1 MVVQMCCINSQWF
14 STYQF
19 EWVDQTSWWGT
30 SVSGCRQSRSEWRT
44 RHAPASTCHH
54 LNELWLG
61 PAVYCPREITLWY
74 HLNWPKEKKPHRY
87 FLIKTIYNIHIKLRN
102 TKGNQLKKH
111 VLLSS
116 HLFNF
121 IYYETLIFVHNV

>member
-1 MVVQMCCINSQWF
+1 MCCINSQWF

-30 SVSGCRQSRSEWRT
+30 SVLGCRQSRSEWRT
-44 RHAPASTCHH
+44 RPAPASTCHH

-74 HLNWPKEKKPHRY
+74 HLNWPKEKKNHRY
-87 FLIKTIYNIHIKLRN
+87 FLIKTIYNIHFWEIQKETISKNMYCFPHTYLISLIMKLSFLCI
-102 TKGNQLKKH
+102 T
-111 VLLSS
+111 
-116 HLFNF
+116 FNF
-121 IYYETLIFVHNV
+121 LN

>member
-1 MVVQMCCINSQWF
+1 MCCKNSQWF

-30 SVSGCRQSRSEWRT
+30 SVLGCRQNRSKWRT
-44 RHAPASTCHH
+44 RHAQASTCHH

-74 HLNWPKEKKPHRY
+74 HLNWPKEKKTPQIFSYQNHLQYPH
-87 FLIKTIYNIHIKLRN
+87 KTEKYKRRP
-102 TKGNQLKKH
+102 TQKH

-121 IYYETLIFVHNV
+121 IYYETLIFVHNI

>member
-1 MVVQMCCINSQWF
+1 MCCINSQWF

-44 RHAPASTCHH
+44 RPAPASTCHH

-74 HLNWPKEKKPHRY
+74 HLNWPKEKKNPQIFSYQNHLQY
-87 FLIKTIYNIHIKLRN
+87 PLLGN
-102 TKGNQLKKH
+102 TKGDQLKKH

-121 IYYETLIFVHNV
+121 INNETFIFVHNV

>member
-1 MVVQMCCINSQWF
+1 MCCVNSQWF

-44 RHAPASTCHH
+44 RPAPASTCHH
-54 LNELWLG
+54 LNELLLG

-74 HLNWPKEKKPHRY
+74 HLNWPKEKKTPRIFSYQNHLQY
-87 FLIKTIYNIHIKLRN
+87 PLLGN
-102 TKGNQLKKH
+102 TKGDQLKKH

-121 IYYETLIFVHNV
+121 INNETFIFVHNV